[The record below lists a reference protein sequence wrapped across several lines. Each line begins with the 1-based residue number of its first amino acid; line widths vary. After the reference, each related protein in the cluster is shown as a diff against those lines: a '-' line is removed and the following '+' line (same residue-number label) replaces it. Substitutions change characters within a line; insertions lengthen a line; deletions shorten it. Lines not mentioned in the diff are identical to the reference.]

1 VTCSDRPS
9 DRPDTRTLSWTP
21 ALAGAAGLALT
32 GFTPAG
38 FFACFVEDFLAGSA
52 AAFVVAALLEALTT
66 VLATLF
72 AAFLPVALA
81 GSLATVVACSRLFAL
96 TDFGLD
102 VLDFETA
109 DLELAGVATRGLPCD
124 PPRCAVIVVSLDI
137 EKPRNRLHQTH
148 QSTAGE
154 RAACEASF
162 NQTLPQR
169 QSGRDIASSLLTW
182 RDCFQ

>member
-1 VTCSDRPS
+1 
-9 DRPDTRTLSWTP
+9 
-21 ALAGAAGLALT
+21 
-32 GFTPAG
+32 
-38 FFACFVEDFLAGSA
+38 
-52 AAFVVAALLEALTT
+52 LLEAL
-66 VLATLF
+66 
-72 AAFLPVALA
+72 
-81 GSLATVVACSRLFAL
+81 ATVFACTRLFALADFGL